1 MKGCSV
7 PKKDRKNDPDNTTVS
22 MPYFLNGSAIKAEKG
37 TGNNITTNRR
47 LDSTIP
53 MLKES

>member
-22 MPYFLNGSAIKAEKG
+22 IPYFLSGSAIKAEKG
-37 TGNNITTNRR
+37 IGNNITTNRR
-47 LDSTIP
+47 LVLTIP
-53 MLKES
+53 ILKES